1 MRLGIVPERIDVGHP
16 EQNGSHEQ
24 FHSVLKAETAR
35 PPAPHARAQQRRFA
49 RFCAEYNHER
59 PHEALQ
65 DAVPASCYHSSSRPL
80 PRQLPA
86 LEYPGHYEVR
96 RVSTIGQISWGG
108 APVFISEAL
117 AHLDIAF
124 EEVDDGL
131 WTIRFA
137 SVVLGRFNE
146 RQRQIQPVHPQ
157 VTTGRSAS
165 SAGSAPHRK
174 KTP

>member
-1 MRLGIVPERIDVGHP
+1 MPERIALGHP

-24 FHSVLKAETAR
+24 FHSVLKADTAR
-35 PPAPHARAQQRRFA
+35 PPAPHARAQQRRFD

-65 DAVPASCYHSSSRPL
+65 DAVPASCYQPSPRPW

-86 LEYPGHYEVR
+86 LEYPGHLEVR
-96 RVSTIGQISWGG
+96 RVSTIGQVAWRG
-108 APVFISEAL
+108 AALFISEAL
-117 AHLDIAF
+117 AHADIAF

-137 SVVLGRFNE
+137 SMVLGRYDE
-146 RQRQIQPVHPQ
+146 RQRRIQPIAPL
-157 VTTGRSAS
+157 TEGRSAS
-165 SAGSAPHRK
+165 CAGCAPDLK
-174 KTP
+174 KKQ